1 MELEATPATEAE
13 SSFTED
19 QAASALLKKWGATDE
34 PQEPTEEQES
44 EVEQADEATADT
56 EEESSEPDESESGSE
71 EIDVLG
77 EKFKFS
83 KADAETAKRLTSKF
97 KELETGANRKFE
109 EAASI
114 RKAAEQAQA
123 NVQQLNQFVQAN
135 ADLLADHRMVMKR
148 LQAFESINAA
158 QLQQEDP
165 ALLARLATEG
175 QQLAQAKQRIEAQY
189 QQNLTQMAETTKKA
203 QQERFQEFDRFA
215 KTNIK
220 GWSDEYSKTL
230 AEFAVKDLGYSP
242 DQLTGTMS
250 EALIK
255 TLDLAYQGHKV
266 KTSKPLDKRLNESK
280 TLKPS
285 GSGQPK
291 GQAAVKAE
299 QSFIKAKRSGSIDDA
314 ALALLARS
322 NTRKK

>member
-34 PQEPTEEQES
+34 PQEPTEEPEP

-109 EAASI
+109 EAASL

-135 ADLLADHRMVMKR
+135 AGLYGRHQMITER
-148 LQAFESINAA
+148 LQAFESVNMA
-158 QLQQEDP
+158 QLRQEDP
-165 ALLARLATEG
+165 ALLAQLAGEA
-175 QQLAQAKQRIEAQY
+175 QQLMVAKQKVEAQISNNL
-189 QQNLTQMAETTKKA
+189 QQISQIDEKSRADRFA
-203 QQERFQEFDRFA
+203 QVDQFA

-220 GWSDEYSKTL
+220 GWTEESGKRL
-230 AEFAVKDLGYSP
+230 VEFALGHLGYSRET
-242 DQLTGTMS
+242 LVNSMS
-250 EALIK
+250 EPLVRA
-255 TLDLAYQGHKV
+255 LDLAYRAHQIQ
-266 KTSKPLDKRLNESK
+266 TSKPLDKRLNESK